1 MLEAVVAVRVQR
13 IRLFTGNNAFQH
25 SFEIDTTLICAEG
38 IGPGLQEMVS
48 QWTVMC
54 RHTLL

>member
-1 MLEAVVAVRVQR
+1 MVAVRVQR

-25 SFEIDTTLICAEG
+25 SFEINTTLICAEG